1 MGAVLK
7 VDGRGRDRTPREAYE
22 VEALG
27 QRTAVDLV
35 AREIEARLPR
45 PPDAAC
51 RRERRQRE
59 QLEDWLEA
67 SPGFID
73 DDDEEE
79 EEDA

>member
-1 MGAVLK
+1 M
-7 VDGRGRDRTPREAYE
+7 E
-22 VEALG
+22 VLG
-27 QRTAVDLV
+27 QRAAVDLV

-45 PPDAAC
+45 PPDAVR

-73 DDDEEE
+73 DDDDEEE